1 MNCLQDIFEKE
12 DEVKNLIPLPISP
25 PFQLQVVIYLYI
37 YLFLDCILLYLEIYL
52 LSKISFKSSDTSESS
67 V

>member
-1 MNCLQDIFEKE
+1 MNYLQDTFEKE
-12 DEVKNLIPLPISP
+12 DEVKNLIPLPINTR
-25 PFQLQVVIYLYI
+25 FQLQMVL

-52 LSKISFKSSDTSESS
+52 LSKISFKSRDTSESS

>member
-1 MNCLQDIFEKE
+1 MNYLQDTFEKE
-12 DEVKNLIPLPISP
+12 DEVKNLIPLPINT
-25 PFQLQVVIYLYI
+25 PFQLQVVI

-52 LSKISFKSSDTSESS
+52 LSKISFKSRDTSESS

>member
-1 MNCLQDIFEKE
+1 MNCLEDIFEKE
-12 DEVKNLIPLPISP
+12 DEVKILIPLPINT
-25 PFQLQVVIYLYI
+25 PFQLQVVI

-52 LSKISFKSSDTSESS
+52 LSKISFKSRDTSESS

>member
-1 MNCLQDIFEKE
+1 MNYLQDTFEKE
-12 DEVKNLIPLPISP
+12 DEVKNLIPLPINTR
-25 PFQLQVVIYLYI
+25 FQLQMVI

-52 LSKISFKSSDTSESS
+52 LSKISFKSRDTSESS